1 MITLKN
7 EQLTVCVNPM
17 GAELS
22 SIKTNASA
30 REYLWQGDPSVW
42 NGRAPILFPIAGKL
56 KNDTYIYNDKSFTLP
71 KHGFARRNEFSVVSA
86 EEGRAVFTLTESEK
100 TLAAYPFPFRL
111 TAEYAL
117 DGKTLTVTS
126 TVHNSGA
133 DTMYFSFGAH
143 PAFNINVGDSVVFA
157 EKETFTTGL
166 FNAEGLLD
174 GEKTLAENTDRL
186 IIDAHIFDNDAIF
199 FENMKSG
206 SAKIVSA
213 EGDDILEMSYGKVP
227 YLGLWAKPN
236 APYICIEPWFGICD
250 HPQVSGKIE
259 EKPYI
264 IALAPEKDFV
274 FSYTITIF
282 N

>member
-1 MITLKN
+1 MKVTFLTDKDKLILDGQISQLSENVEELK
-7 EQLTVCVNPM
+7 E
-17 GAELS
+17 
-22 SIKTNASA
+22 NAVT
-30 REYLWQGDPSVW
+30 GKDGISVTHEW
-42 NGRAPILFPIAGKL
+42 NGTVL
-56 KNDTYIYNDKSFTLP
+56 KITSASGTSSVDLKGEKGETGADGTSVTVTNVSETTTDGGNNVVT
-71 KHGFARRNEFSVVSA
+71 FS
-86 EEGRAVFTLTESEK
+86 
-100 TLAAYPFPFRL
+100 
-111 TAEYAL
+111 

-126 TVHNSGA
+126 TVHNSGT

-213 EGDDILEMSYGKVP
+213 EGDDILEKDAEEERA
-227 YLGLWAKPN
+227 L
-236 APYICIEPWFGICD
+236 
-250 HPQVSGKIE
+250 QV
-259 EKPYI
+259 
-264 IALAPEKDFV
+264 
-274 FSYTITIF
+274 TRR
-282 N
+282 